1 MVWIFKTKSQ
11 PIFSFTHSP
20 NDYSIPTDTRARRAT
35 QSQQTVSEKLT
46 AFTSIMKN
54 NAELGVYAATDNI
67 TNGTSRVNLTH
78 TTLQGVIS
86 Y

>member
-1 MVWIFKTKSQ
+1 M
-11 PIFSFTHSP
+11 
-20 NDYSIPTDTRARRAT
+20 
-35 QSQQTVSEKLT
+35 
-46 AFTSIMKN
+46 MKN

-67 TNGTSRVNLTH
+67 TNGASRVNLTH